1 MRIIVLLCISWVPI
15 MLFSQS
21 PVEHQID
28 SLISLVRDRMENGKL
43 EQALEVNTTAK
54 QLLAS
59 LPEKET
65 YAHARVMANFG
76 RLLYLQ
82 GDMNVAESN
91 MLEAKRIYWIH
102 AKEEQTEYLLN
113 LDYLGELYMVNGAFN
128 KAGEIYQEIKNA
140 REKRLGIYH
149 PEYAKTLNHLGL
161 YYTRTAQ
168 YDAAEAAFMEA
179 LPILEKDKAG
189 YTKVLINLGIL
200 YRTIGWYDEA
210 ELIYLK
216 AKSIFENELKDTGG
230 RNYVSCVGNLANLYY
245 IKADFVR
252 ADALYEEDLK
262 LRAKVFGKKSP
273 QYALSLSNRASFFNQ
288 LGNYKKSEALYL
300 ECINLWASL
309 EGDNSFYYSY
319 SMGNLA
325 DLYLTMKEFE
335 KAESLYHKSL
345 SILESTVGT
354 SHDAY
359 ADILNLLAV
368 FYQATG
374 DYEKAESLF
383 LDALN
388 IRGKVLGKKHYRYA
402 LILQSL
408 AGLYA
413 DTDRYAKSE
422 HYYLEALGIVRN
434 TFGTHVNQYT
444 NCLNELALLYYHQE
458 DYSSAATLYIELA
471 NLNRQLISNA
481 HFYLSEEELE
491 LYLAQFLSSHEE
503 VVAFTQAVYEQK
515 ETSVASMAASCY
527 DNCLFYKGFLLHSI
541 QQLRRLLCTDE
552 TTYAQFNQIR
562 SLHKQLGNE
571 LTLPIEERDSIQM
584 KCLKERANILE
595 KELARNLTDYEFAS
609 RQPDWK
615 NVQSQLKDKE
625 AAVEFVRYHSFDT
638 DSAACVMYAA
648 LILKPGEPAP
658 LFIPLT
664 EERMLLQLMESL
676 ATNTEDLVKKIYAFS
691 SNNYSLYH
699 LIWEP
704 LEKELE
710 NCEVIYY
717 SPDGLLHRLN
727 FDAVQSEKA
736 GRLCEQY
743 RFVCLGSTRQ
753 LAVQEPDAFL
763 ENESDALLYGGI
775 KYELDSTNLF
785 SIDDNNRNKELS
797 VSSKNGL
804 KRSKSVNFD
813 RLDGISIATN
823 KWDYLQWTAI
833 EIESIKILLENAG
846 VNAIT
851 VKGDAATEDSFKML
865 GENVD
870 APGIIHLATHG
881 FFFSD
886 PIKETNRALAFKSS
900 TNPMIRSGLIMAGA
914 NYAWNTGKPYKYGVE
929 DGILTA
935 YEISQ
940 LDLSNTGLVV
950 LSACETGLGAI
961 RGNEGVYGLQ
971 RAFKI
976 AGVKYIIMSL
986 WQVPD
991 FQTEE
996 LMTSFYYNWLNDSK
1010 SIPEAFRKAQASIR
1024 EKYPD
1029 PFYWAGFVLVQ

>member
-1 MRIIVLLCISWVPI
+1 

-28 SLISLVRDRMENGKL
+28 SLISLVRNRMENGEL
-43 EQALEVNTTAK
+43 EQALDVNTTAK
-54 QLLAS
+54 QLLS
-59 LPEKET
+59 GLPEKET
-65 YAHARVMANFG
+65 YAHARVMANLG

-82 GDMNVAESN
+82 GDMNAAEYN

-113 LDYLGELYMVNGAFN
+113 LDYLGELYMVNGLF
-128 KAGEIYQEIKNA
+128 KRAGEVYQEIKIA
-140 REKRLGIYH
+140 REKSLGVYH

-168 YDAAEAAFMEA
+168 YDAAEAAFIEA

-210 ELIYLK
+210 ESKYLE
-216 AKSIFENELKDTGG
+216 AKSIFENELKDTEG

-245 IKADFVR
+245 IKADFIR

-262 LRAKVFGKKSP
+262 LRAKVYGEKSP

-335 KAESLYHKSL
+335 KAEALYHKSL

-359 ADILNLLAV
+359 ADILTLLAV

-374 DYEKAESLF
+374 DYEKSESLF
-383 LDALN
+383 LNALN

-408 AGLYA
+408 AGLFA

-422 HYYLEALGIVRN
+422 QYYIEALDIVRN

-458 DYSSAATLYIELA
+458 DYSSAASLYIELA
-471 NLNRQLISNA
+471 DLNRQLISNA

-491 LYLAQFLSSHEE
+491 LYLAQFLNGHEE
-503 VVAFTQAVYEQK
+503 VMAFTQAAYEQK
-515 ETSVASMAASCY
+515 EVSVASMAASCY

-541 QQLRRLLCTDE
+541 QQLRRLLCADE
-552 TTYAQFNQIR
+552 TAYAQFNQIK

-571 LTLPIEERDSIQM
+571 LTLPIEERDSVQV
-584 KCLKERANILE
+584 KWLKERANILE
-595 KELARNLTDYEFAS
+595 KELARNLTDYEFVS
-609 RQPDWK
+609 RQPSWK
-615 NVQSQLKDKE
+615 NVQSQLNDGE

-638 DSAACVMYAA
+638 DSIACVMYAA
-648 LILKPGEPAP
+648 LILKPEESAP
-658 LFIPLT
+658 FFIPLT
-664 EERMLLQLMESL
+664 EEGKLLRLMESL
-676 ATNTEDLVKKIYAFS
+676 AINTEDLVNKIYTFS
-691 SNNYSLYH
+691 PNNYSLYH
-699 LIWEP
+699 LIWQP
-704 LEKELE
+704 LEEELE
-710 NCEVIYY
+710 DCEVIYY

-736 GRLCEQY
+736 STLCEQY
-743 RFVCLGSTRQ
+743 HFIRLGSTRQ

-763 ENESDALLYGGI
+763 ENSGSDALLYGGI
-775 KYELDSTNLF
+775 NYELDSTNLF
-785 SIDDNNRNKELS
+785 SIDDNGNKELS
-797 VSSKNGL
+797 VSSKGGL
-804 KRSKSVNFD
+804 KRSKSVNFN
-813 RLDGISIATN
+813 RLDRVTN

-846 VNAIT
+846 VNTIT
-851 VKGDAATEDSFKML
+851 VQGDAATEDSFKML
-865 GENVD
+865 GENGN
-870 APGIIHLATHG
+870 APSIIHLATHG

-886 PIKETNRALAFKSS
+886 PIKETNQSPAFKSS
-900 TNPMIRSGLIMAGA
+900 ANPMIRSGLIMAGA
-914 NYAWNTGKPYKYGVE
+914 NYAWNTGKPYKDGME

-950 LSACETGLGAI
+950 LSACETGLGVI

-971 RAFKI
+971 RALKI

-1024 EKYPD
+1024 KKYPD